1 MKHKKDKDH
10 KLRADVRRTQ
20 RRRRPRW
27 PRCSRRAAPLLQGQ
41 NTPWCRRASARARRR
56 RRGRRT
62 RSCSAGCVR
71 LAPGGGA
78 ARRRYRT
85 EPLRATWGPGWGRQT
100 NGTARVPRQQRAQQ
114 REKGRGGSVLC
125 GCPPGNL
132 DPCGVQRDSTQ
143 QSRRT
148 RVFPQHGSA
157 RGVAGSRGRTGCGG
171 FVDASHENQ
180 LDHSSSS
187 QLAKAETPLVHSSLH
202 QSLQYVAAW
211 NERCR
216 RGRGEGRCRVHRC
229 AC

>member
-27 PRCSRRAAPLLQGQ
+27 PRYSRTAVPLHLTQS
-41 NTPWCRRASARARRR
+41 TPWCRRASARARRR

-114 REKGRGGSVLC
+114 REKGRGGGVSC

-132 DPCGVQRDSTQ
+132 DLCGVRDTAQ
-143 QSRRT
+143 AESRRT
-148 RVFPQHGSA
+148 RVFPQHGAA
-157 RGVAGSRGRTGCGG
+157 RGVAGSRGRTGCEGLA
-171 FVDASHENQ
+171 DASRNIEPRA
-180 LDHSSSS
+180 LS
-187 QLAKAETPLVHSSLH
+187 
-202 QSLQYVAAW
+202 
-211 NERCR
+211 
-216 RGRGEGRCRVHRC
+216 
-229 AC
+229 

>member
-10 KLRADVRRTQ
+10 KLRADAPRTP

-27 PRCSRRAAPLLQGQ
+27 RPCSRRAAPLRPAQS
-41 NTPWCRRASARARRR
+41 TPWCRRASARGPRPHLMPRR
-56 RRGRRT
+56 

-148 RVFPQHGSA
+148 RVFPKHGSA
-157 RGVAGSRGRTGCGG
+157 RGAAGSRGCTGCEGLA
-171 FVDASHENQ
+171 DASHENI
-180 LDHSSSS
+180 
-187 QLAKAETPLVHSSLH
+187 P
-202 QSLQYVAAW
+202 
-211 NERCR
+211 
-216 RGRGEGRCRVHRC
+216 RG
-229 AC
+229 AI

>member
-20 RRRRPRW
+20 RRRPRRSRP
-27 PRCSRRAAPLLQGQ
+27 CSRRAAPLLPARS
-41 NTPWCRRASARARRR
+41 TPWCRRASARARRR

-125 GCPPGNL
+125 GCPRGNL
-132 DPCGVQRDSTQ
+132 DLASCKETAPS
-143 QSRRT
+143 
-148 RVFPQHGSA
+148 P
-157 RGVAGSRGRTGCGG
+157 SRGERG
-171 FVDASHENQ
+171 FFLSTARCVPSQGVVAILGARACDAS
-180 LDHSSSS
+180 
-187 QLAKAETPLVHSSLH
+187 LAKNA
-202 QSLQYVAAW
+202 
-211 NERCR
+211 N
-216 RGRGEGRCRVHRC
+216 
-229 AC
+229 

>member
-10 KLRADVRRTQ
+10 KLRADAPRRP

-27 PRCSRRAAPLLQGQ
+27 PRCSRRAARPRPARS
-41 NTPWCRRASARARRR
+41 TPWCRRASARARRR

-132 DPCGVQRDSTQ
+132 DLCGVQHKPVLVL
-143 QSRRT
+143 SRRT
-148 RVFPQHGSA
+148 RVFPKHGSA
-157 RGVAGSRGRTGCGG
+157 RGVAGSRGCTGCEG
-171 FVDASHENQ
+171 
-180 LDHSSSS
+180 L
-187 QLAKAETPLVHSSLH
+187 
-202 QSLQYVAAW
+202 
-211 NERCR
+211 R
-216 RGRGEGRCRVHRC
+216 RFTLKSI
-229 AC
+229 

>member
-27 PRCSRRAAPLLQGQ
+27 PRYSRTAVPLHLTQS
-41 NTPWCRRASARARRR
+41 TPSCRRASARARRR

-132 DPCGVQRDSTQ
+132 DPRRAERQHQS

-148 RVFPQHGSA
+148 RVFPLSTA
-157 RGVAGSRGRTGCGG
+157 RRAAPRGVVGVRGAGVRPTLPTNLR
-171 FVDASHENQ
+171 
-180 LDHSSSS
+180 
-187 QLAKAETPLVHSSLH
+187 
-202 QSLQYVAAW
+202 
-211 NERCR
+211 
-216 RGRGEGRCRVHRC
+216 
-229 AC
+229 

>member
-1 MKHKKDKDH
+1 MDTART
-10 KLRADVRRTQ
+10 LTADAPRTQ
-20 RRRRPRW
+20 QPLPRRSR
-27 PRCSRRAAPLLQGQ
+27 RCSRRAAPLRPAQS
-41 NTPWCRRASARARRR
+41 TPWCRRASARARRR

-132 DPCGVQRDSTQ
+132 DLASCRETAPSSRGERGFFLSTA
-143 QSRRT
+143 RRAA
-148 RVFPQHGSA
+148 P
-157 RGVAGSRGRTGCGG
+157 RGVVGVRGTRGIA
-171 FVDASHENQ
+171 DPS
-180 LDHSSSS
+180 
-187 QLAKAETPLVHSSLH
+187 AKTS
-202 QSLQYVAAW
+202 
-211 NERCR
+211 
-216 RGRGEGRCRVHRC
+216 
-229 AC
+229 

>member
-27 PRCSRRAAPLLQGQ
+27 RPCSRRAAPLLQGQ
-41 NTPWCRRASARARRR
+41 STPWCRRASARARRR

-125 GCPPGNL
+125 GCPPREFGS
-132 DPCGVQRDSTQ
+132 V
-143 QSRRT
+143 RRAK
-148 RVFPQHGSA
+148 RQHPAVEENEGFSSA
-157 RGVAGSRGRTGCGG
+157 RLGARGRRESWADGMRG
-171 FVDASHENQ
+171 F
-180 LDHSSSS
+180 
-187 QLAKAETPLVHSSLH
+187 
-202 QSLQYVAAW
+202 
-211 NERCR
+211 C
-216 RGRGEGRCRVHRC
+216 
-229 AC
+229 

>member
-20 RRRRPRW
+20 RQRPRRSR
-27 PRCSRRAAPLLQGQ
+27 PYNRRAAPLRPAQS
-41 NTPWCRRASARARRR
+41 TPWCRRASARARRR

-148 RVFPQHGSA
+148 RVFPKHGSA
-157 RGVAGSRGRTGCGG
+157 RGAAGSRCCTGC
-171 FVDASHENQ
+171 EEWRT
-180 LDHSSSS
+180 L
-187 QLAKAETPLVHSSLH
+187 LEK
-202 QSLQYVAAW
+202 
-211 NERCR
+211 
-216 RGRGEGRCRVHRC
+216 
-229 AC
+229 

>member
-100 NGTARVPRQQRAQQ
+100 NGTARMPRQQRAQQ

-125 GCPPGNL
+125 GCPREFGSVRRAETAPSSRGERGFFL
-132 DPCGVQRDSTQ
+132 STA
-143 QSRRT
+143 RR
-148 RVFPQHGSA
+148 
-157 RGVAGSRGRTGCGG
+157 AGSQGVVGGR
-171 FVDASHENQ
+171 DAGVLLTLPTKS
-180 LDHSSSS
+180 
-187 QLAKAETPLVHSSLH
+187 PLEGLSRAARLPSGTTKHYLLH

-211 NERCR
+211 N
-216 RGRGEGRCRVHRC
+216 
-229 AC
+229 